1 MHSFWPA
8 VRIRQRK
15 MRKKRVMYLII
26 VDVVSLNIC
35 DEDRKKHDYV
45 RSISRSNTAR
55 FRLVQTFLKNN
66 SPTCNIVV
74 LCYRKIGCLE

>member
-35 DEDRKKHDYV
+35 DEDKK
-45 RSISRSNTAR
+45 I
-55 FRLVQTFLKNN
+55 
-66 SPTCNIVV
+66 
-74 LCYRKIGCLE
+74 